1 MKDDQF
7 IKLIK
12 YLDQRFAE
20 VDEKFARVDERFNM
34 LTTII
39 DGYAD
44 KIDTYAMEMAAMQ
57 HKIDR
62 LERYIQVIA
71 KKTNIDLDAIHAL

>member
-1 MKDDQF
+1 MSDFDT
-7 IKLIK
+7 
-12 YLDQRFAE
+12 
-20 VDEKFARVDERFNM
+20 

-44 KIDTYAMEMAAMQ
+44 
-57 HKIDR
+57 KIDR

>member
-20 VDEKFARVDERFNM
+20 VDEKFARVDERF
-34 LTTII
+34 
-39 DGYAD
+39 
-44 KIDTYAMEMAAMQ
+44 
-57 HKIDR
+57 
-62 LERYIQVIA
+62 
-71 KKTNIDLDAIHAL
+71 